1 MISAIIDDHFD
12 RIKGDLVGCGL
23 TYDRLMEDVLDHV
36 CCMVEK
42 HMAEGAD
49 FESSYDRVLQSIG
62 EKRISELQHETLLHL
77 DKKFQRMKRITYLSG
92 LTGSILTIIGVF
104 FKMMHWP
111 AAGILIGL
119 GFLLVGL
126 VFLPLYFI
134 LSYREQVEKPHVAY
148 PIIGYITIFL
158 ILTGAVFKIM
168 HWPGAAVLLY
178 VSIGVLAIVFI
189 PLFVVRIFK
198 KTSDRKINI
207 PYIVMLLIGISIIA
221 LLTRVNISKDKIDSY
236 TDLSLDNIKSV
247 EQIESRI
254 QSRLS
259 VLPDSLRT
267 SDLTMIVQKSEALAM
282 MIEEMQDGL
291 LERVDQPGVPIDQVS
306 GRDYRNAARDA
317 ILDNGLGANF
327 LEESGAFRKYLMASV
342 DDPVISDQISYLLGY
357 AGENPRVR
365 WKVIEDENVYE
376 PLILYYFD
384 LTEFSRR
391 IAFSS
396 YLALEDILEDIL
408 EQQEGRLR

>member
-1 MISAIIDDHFD
+1 MISATTDDQYE
-12 RIKGDLVGCGL
+12 RIKGDLVGYGL

-36 CCMVEK
+36 CCLVEE

-49 FESSYDRVLQSIG
+49 FESSYDLVLQSIG
-62 EKRISELQHETLLHL
+62 EKRIRELQHEALLNL

-92 LTGSILTIIGVF
+92 LTGSILTLFGVF

-111 AAGILIGL
+111 AASILIAL
-119 GFLLVGL
+119 GFILVGL
-126 VFLPLYFI
+126 VFLPLYFT

-148 PIIGYITIFL
+148 PIVGYITIFL

-168 HWPGAAVLLY
+168 HWPGAGILLY

-198 KTSDRKINI
+198 KSPDRKINT
-207 PYIVMLLIGISIIA
+207 PYVVMLLIGISIIA
-221 LLTRVNISKDKIDSY
+221 LLTRVNISKNHIDSF
-236 TDLSLDNIKSV
+236 TALSLENIDAV

-254 QSRLS
+254 QSRLA

-267 SDLTMIVQKSEALAM
+267 DDLTRIVQQSETLDR
-282 MIEEMQDGL
+282 MIREMQGGL

-306 GRDYRNAARDA
+306 GRDFRNAARDA
-317 ILDNGLGANF
+317 ILDNGLGARF
-327 LEESGAFRKYLMASV
+327 LEESGSFRKLLLASV
-342 DDPVISDQISYLLGY
+342 DDPVISGQISYLLQY
-357 AGENPRVR
+357 AGENPGVR
-365 WKVIEDENVYE
+365 WNVIEDENVYE

-384 LTEFSRR
+384 LTGFSRR
-391 IAFSS
+391 VAFCT
-396 YLALEDILEDIL
+396 YLAVEELLE
-408 EQQEGRLR
+408 R